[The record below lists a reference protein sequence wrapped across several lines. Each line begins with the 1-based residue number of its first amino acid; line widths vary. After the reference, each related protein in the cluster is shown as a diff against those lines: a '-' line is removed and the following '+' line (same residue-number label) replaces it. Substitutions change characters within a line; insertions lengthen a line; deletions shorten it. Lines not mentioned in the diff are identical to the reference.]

1 MYFLIVF
8 LNKLKF
14 SDMTSN
20 LTMQDQNFGINCP
33 LLRKEFSGYLS
44 NHGTLDLYLRGDV
57 MNKQAVVYSLWK

>member
-1 MYFLIVF
+1 
-8 LNKLKF
+8 
-14 SDMTSN
+14 
-20 LTMQDQNFGINCP
+20 MQDQNFGINCP